1 MTYYIAESSREPC
14 YICMSEDLHY
24 RWFRRISDIDVSLLT
39 DKSRIY
45 AKVEDWLNAITSN
58 GMRFIC
64 KFDEDNNPE
73 MFI

>member
-1 MTYYIAESSREPC
+1 MTYYIAESTREPC

-24 RWFRRISDIDVSLLT
+24 HWFKRISDIDITLLT

-45 AKVEDWLNAITSN
+45 TKVEDWLNSITSN
-58 GMRFIC
+58 GMRFIY

>member
-1 MTYYIAESSREPC
+1 MTYYIAESNREPC

-24 RWFRRISDIDVSLLT
+24 RWFKRISDIDVTHLT
-39 DKSRIY
+39 EKSRIY
-45 AKVEDWLNAITSN
+45 TKVEDWLNSIPSN
-58 GMRFIC
+58 GMRFVR

>member
-24 RWFRRISDIDVSLLT
+24 RWFKRISDINVALLT
-39 DKSRIY
+39 EKSRMY
-45 AKVEDWLNAITSN
+45 TKVEDWLNAITSN
-58 GMRFIC
+58 GMHFIC
-64 KFDEDNNPE
+64 KFDEDSNPE

>member
-1 MTYYIAESSREPC
+1 MTYYIAESRREPR

-24 RWFRRISDIDVSLLT
+24 HWFKRISDINVTLLT

-45 AKVEDWLNAITSN
+45 TKVEDWLNSVTSN